1 MRQPINR
8 WTAVLAALV
17 LLSAGMAW
25 ASGDEEGAAEGPA
38 TIRVSG
44 YYEFN
49 PNATSETLVMQ
60 WVGEA
65 TGTIIEPI
73 HIARDDF
80 GPWWNTRL
88 ASQDLPEIMSLLG
101 EAMRSAPE
109 QYGPQ
114 GLFVATDVE
123 RAEGRM
129 PAYQAALDAW
139 DVEGQQLFAPD
150 GHAYGAHSIST
161 NFRFPSTPGYAL
173 RGRLLEQAGYTL
185 DPAQFSTSDDVLQ
198 AVLDTKPHFDALF
211 GEPTFG
217 MYNRGVR
224 GIRSGGQ
231 IPRTLLRDEFSADM
245 AMQMDPDNV
254 WRFGPLNP
262 RFKAGIDFL
271 RTLHENGILH
281 PDYLTMSEEDQSRAS
296 WAEGKMHFAWGTW
309 LHAIEPTYYERLCGS
324 NAESPY
330 CGETS
335 VTVVAPTVN
344 GEQIWR
350 RQGSPLGG
358 RRVISGISD
367 VSAKAVEV
375 VDFLYTD
382 EGSTLTL
389 MGPEGYAWEYDD
401 TPDNLWNRRWTLCWS
416 GRYPKVECEENDPDR
431 SKTRGEMIGENPL
444 QFLYA
449 PSDTW
454 GMDWSHFYMDPA
466 DPDGT
471 LAARMKAV
479 SVVQEWVAELDYDLP
494 KAIQFPFNEDELD
507 EKVQLEGQIHTYV
520 DEQITRFINGQNN
533 MSSDWDEFIDRINT
547 LGAPRLEQL
556 YSDAMNR
563 YVEAAG
569 IKL

>member
-8 WTAVLAALV
+8 WTAVLAALLV
-17 LLSAGMAW
+17 VGAGMAW
-25 ASGDEEGAAEGPA
+25 ASGDEEGAAEGPV

-73 HIARDDF
+73 HVAREDF
-80 GPWWNTRL
+80 GTWWNTRL
-88 ASQDLPEIMSLLG
+88 AAQDLPEIMSPLG
-101 EAMRSAPE
+101 AAMGDAPE

-114 GLFVATDVE
+114 GIFVATDVE

-139 DVEGQQLFAPD
+139 DGEGKQLFAAD
-150 GHAYGAHSIST
+150 GHVYGAHRINT
-161 NFRFPSTPGYAL
+161 RYPAPRVPGYSL
-173 RGRLLEQAGYTL
+173 RGSLLEAAGYTT
-185 DPAQFSTSDDVLQ
+185 DPGQFTTSDEVLQ
-198 AVLDTKPHFDALF
+198 AILDTKPHFDALF

-224 GIRSGGQ
+224 GIRNGGQ
-231 IPRTLLRDEFSADM
+231 LPRVMLADEFSADT
-245 AMQMDPDNV
+245 AMQMEEDNV
-254 WRFGPLNP
+254 WRFGPLNS

-281 PDYLTMSEEDQSRAS
+281 PDFLTMSEEDQSRAS
-296 WAEGKMHFAWGTW
+296 WREGKMHFTWGTW
-309 LHAIEPTYYERLCGS
+309 VDTIEPAYFERLCGQDPDS
-324 NAESPY
+324 HY

-335 VTVVAPTVN
+335 VPVVAPTVN
-344 GEQIWR
+344 GEQVWK
-350 RQGSPLGG
+350 RQGSPIGG
-358 RRVISGISD
+358 RRLISGISD
-367 VSAKAVEV
+367 VKAKAVEV

-401 TPDNLWNRRWTLCWS
+401 TPGNRWNRRWTLCWS
-416 GRYPKVECEENDPDR
+416 GRYPKVECEESDPDR

-444 QFLYA
+444 MFMYS

-466 DPDGT
+466 DPDGN
-471 LAARMKAV
+471 LAARNTV
-479 SVVQEWVAELDYDLP
+479 LGIWEEWVAAGEWDLP

-507 EKVQLEGQIHTYV
+507 EKVQLEGQLHTYV
-520 DEQITRFINGQNN
+520 DEQITRFINGQND
-533 MSSDWDEFIDRINT
+533 MAGDWDAFIERINA
-547 LGAPRLEQL
+547 LGAPRLEEI
-556 YSDAMNR
+556 YNDAMGR
-563 YVEAAG
+563 YVESAG
-569 IKL
+569 IVL